1 MHDSESLPRL
11 GQTDTELDQLQAVL
25 HDLLLSL
32 PGIWVVPRS
41 VILLNNPRGRLV
53 VLAQFGLPRPGYA

>member
-1 MHDSESLPRL
+1 L